1 MMDCSHVG
9 FLLWSERVRAVTGG
23 HDSFECARAGR
34 GTTQPGCYRAANYTP
49 LRPWQVR
56 DRRFRTTR
64 LGRRGLD
71 PAEVHEFLDRV
82 ALDLADVYRAL
93 GVSREETARVRD
105 ALRRWQS
112 EQAQMRM
119 NAGAYRR

>member
-1 MMDCSHVG
+1 M
-9 FLLWSERVRAVTGG
+9 LWNLRWPGRR
-23 HDSFECARAGR
+23 ARAGR

-56 DRRFRTTR
+56 ERRFRTTR

-93 GVSREETARVRD
+93 GVSREDTARVRD

-112 EQAQMRM
+112 EQAQRRM
-119 NAGAYRR
+119 NVGAYRR

>member
-1 MMDCSHVG
+1 MR
-9 FLLWSERVRAVTGG
+9 E
-23 HDSFECARAGR
+23 
-34 GTTQPGCYRAANYTP
+34 
-49 LRPWQVR
+49 
-56 DRRFRTTR
+56 RRFRTTR

-112 EQAQMRM
+112 EQAQRRM
-119 NAGAYRR
+119 NVGAYRR